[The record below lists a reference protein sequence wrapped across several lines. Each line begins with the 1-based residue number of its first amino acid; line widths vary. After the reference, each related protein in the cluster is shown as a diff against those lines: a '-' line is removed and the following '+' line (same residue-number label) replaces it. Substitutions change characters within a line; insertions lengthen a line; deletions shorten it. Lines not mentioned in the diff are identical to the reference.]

1 MLCNDNI
8 YIYTNI
14 YMCVYL
20 FNHIKAATT
29 TTMMCLMFITLILLV
44 RYYYC
49 GITIKCITF
58 TGMMV
63 SQCHHSKETT
73 LHKLFMF
80 PIDMVSSL
88 LL

>member
-1 MLCNDNI
+1 M
-8 YIYTNI
+8 
-14 YMCVYL
+14 YL
-20 FNHIKAATT
+20 FNYIKAAATTTT

-44 RYYYC
+44 RCYYC

-80 PIDMVSSL
+80 SIDMVSSL